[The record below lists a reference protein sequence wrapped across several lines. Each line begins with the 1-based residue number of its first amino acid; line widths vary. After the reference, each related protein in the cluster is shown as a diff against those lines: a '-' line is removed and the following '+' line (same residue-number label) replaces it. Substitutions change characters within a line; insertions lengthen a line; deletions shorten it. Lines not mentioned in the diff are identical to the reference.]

1 MAKNWWE
8 ESTLESAAPKN
19 ESADEWWS
27 GAKLENA
34 PQRTWGQAIKDTG
47 AQLAEG
53 VNTTLGAIPSAIA
66 PQSKAAGF
74 FRDNADYWRDQQSDV
89 LKGRI
94 AETDKRIAEAGKDGV
109 MSQIGTAASEY
120 WNDPAQAARLVAT
133 NLPSMAATLG
143 TGAAAGFAAKGV
155 AAARGLD
162 AANKAALAAKYGTT
176 TAYAT
181 NAALN
186 AGGARGE
193 AFEDLQKTALAQ
205 GMTPEQAEQ
214 AGVSGSILPGVVGGV
229 AGAVSGKIGLEKALL
244 GQATTG
250 AFMRKAGGAF
260 GAELAGEQI
269 EELAPKVATNYQV
282 GQLDAA
288 RGLTDDLGRTMVETA
303 IGSGPGAVVAGGA
316 AGMRTGELPPSPG
329 AGEPTTSPGAAD
341 PNAPVPPGA
350 APVEAPGAQTT
361 APATEEAPSPIQP
374 EAVEPAPL
382 MPEQRMAELDERMRF
397 IDQQA
402 KANGWDKRL
411 IDARE
416 ETLAE
421 LDALRGPAQTEPIAF
436 DAPETDPARQIVKPS
451 VAMGL
456 DPSNGPLTAAAA
468 IRRGI

>member
-34 PQRTWGQAIKDTG
+34 PRRTWGEAIKDTG

-53 VNTTLGAIPSAIA
+53 VNTTLGAIPSVVA

-94 AETDKRIAEAGKDGV
+94 AETDKRIQEAGKDGV

-176 TAYAT
+176 TAAAT

-229 AGAVSGKIGLEKALL
+229 AGAISVVVQAERIKAK
-244 GQATTG
+244 G
-250 AFMRKAGGAF
+250 AS
-260 GAELAGEQI
+260 
-269 EELAPKVATNYQV
+269 
-282 GQLDAA
+282 
-288 RGLTDDLGRTMVETA
+288 TA
-303 IGSGPGAVVAGGA
+303 I
-316 AGMRTGELPPSPG
+316 
-329 AGEPTTSPGAAD
+329 
-341 PNAPVPPGA
+341 
-350 APVEAPGAQTT
+350 
-361 APATEEAPSPIQP
+361 I
-374 EAVEPAPL
+374 
-382 MPEQRMAELDERMRF
+382 F
-397 IDQQA
+397 
-402 KANGWDKRL
+402 
-411 IDARE
+411 
-416 ETLAE
+416 
-421 LDALRGPAQTEPIAF
+421 F
-436 DAPETDPARQIVKPS
+436 TDIS
-451 VAMGL
+451 IYN
-456 DPSNGPLTAAAA
+456 S
-468 IRRGI
+468 